1 MKKKNLMKV
10 DSFLKLFVPKDHDF
24 FPLFEQD
31 GKILIK
37 AAELLKQLMATNTIE
52 EREPFQKQIKEVEH
66 EGDEITHHIYKQLN
80 KSFITP
86 FDREDIQSLASSMD
100 DVTDYINGTSQR
112 IELYKP
118 KKILPE
124 FVEFAEIIFQAAK
137 EIEFS
142 LLNLKDAGKNREK
155 ILQATIN
162 LNTLENKAD
171 DLYHSCISKL
181 FEEEK
186 DTIELIKNKEIIATL
201 EKTVDTAEDVSDII
215 KTILIKMS

>member
-1 MKKKNLMKV
+1 MKV
-10 DSFLKLFVPKDHDF
+10 DFLLKLFVPKDTSF
-24 FPLFEQD
+24 FPLFEED
-31 GKILIK
+31 AKILIR
-37 AAELLKQLMATNTIE
+37 AAELLKELMATKTFE
-52 EREPFQKQIKEVEH
+52 ERGLIIKQIKSVEH
-66 EGDEITHHIYKQLN
+66 EGDEITHKIYKQLN

-86 FDREDIQSLASSMD
+86 FDREDIQSMASSMD

-118 KKILPE
+118 KVIHPY
-124 FVEFAEIIFQAAK
+124 FIEFAETIFQAAK

-142 LLNLKDAGKNREK
+142 LLNLRDPGRNKEK
-155 ILQATIN
+155 IIQACIN

-171 DLYHSCISKL
+171 DLYHSGISKL

-186 DTIELIKNKEIIATL
+186 DTIELIKNKEIFATL

-215 KTILIKMS
+215 KTILIKMA